1 MTQAAVISRT
11 EDPIDGNP
19 PLTDSPVCVVT
30 PLDTALRW
38 SRDLPALLGGRVVFF
53 TGRRPASP
61 ALWVGWGRK
70 PSGNRARWMAGKF
83 GMSYRLLEDGFL
95 KSISCGPRANRYAL
109 VWDDEGVYYDAT
121 GPSRLERLIRR
132 DLSSAEKQRAENLM
146 SLWREHRVSKYN
158 HSREYGGSLP
168 RDYVLV
174 VDQTSG
180 DASIRYGQAS
190 GESFRTMLE
199 AALDENP
206 GRKVLLK
213 LHPEVVTGRKKAH
226 FDVASLSANDRVQIL
241 AEDAHPPRLLEN
253 AAAVYTVTSQMGFEA
268 LLWGRPVRTFGMPF
282 YAGWG
287 LTRDELP
294 APARR
299 SAMPLENL
307 VHSAL
312 VTYARYIHPETGR
325 RCEPEALVE
334 WMGLQRKMRARFPR
348 RVFAYGFSRWKH
360 DAVRRFFDGSV
371 IEFSAE
377 VRRSADAATA
387 AWSGKLRFDDPRDSE
402 GILKVED
409 GFIRSVG
416 LGAELVQPQSWV
428 IDADG
433 IYYDARIPS
442 GLEKLLQSHAFDST
456 LVARAAALRR
466 KIVELGVT
474 KYNVG
479 SSLWKRPET
488 SKKILLAVGQV
499 ESDASLRY
507 GSASIRKNLEFLK
520 AVRAAH
526 PEAYIVYKPHP
537 DVVSGLRLKGEN
549 EGLAGEVADS
559 VVTECSLPDL
569 FGEVDEVHVITSLT
583 GFEALLRGKTVA
595 TYGQPFY
602 AGWGLTKDFGLTTE
616 VAARRSRALSVDE
629 LVAATLI
636 LYPTYLSRCSQ
647 RFTTPERVLE
657 ELSEYRRNGAPKRT
671 MGDRFNR
678 LVGKVFAN

>member
-1 MTQAAVISRT
+1 MTQTAVISRK

-19 PLTDSPVCVVT
+19 PLTDSPVYVVT

-38 SRDLPALLGGRVVFF
+38 SRDLPALLGGRIVFF
-53 TGRRPASP
+53 AGRRPPSP

-70 PSGNRARWMAGKF
+70 PSGRRAQWMAGRL
-83 GMSYRLLEDGFL
+83 GMRHWLLEDGFL
-95 KSISCGPRANRYAL
+95 RSISCGPQAHRYAL
-109 VWDDEGVYYDAT
+109 VWDDEGVYYDAS
-121 GPSRLERLIRR
+121 GPSRLERLIRTE
-132 DLSSAEKQRAENLM
+132 LSTLEKQRAENLV

-158 HSREYGGSLP
+158 HSREYEGSLP
-168 RDYVLV
+168 QDYVLV

-180 DASIRYGQAS
+180 DASIRHGQAS

-206 GRKVLLK
+206 GRKILLK

-226 FDVASLSANDRVQIL
+226 FEVSSLRGNDRVQIL
-241 AEDAHPPRLLEN
+241 AEDVHPPRLLEN

-294 APARR
+294 APGRR
-299 SAMPLENL
+299 GAASLENL

-325 RCEPEALVE
+325 RCEPEALVD
-334 WMGLQRKMRARFPR
+334 WMGLQRRMRARFSR
-348 RVFAYGFSRWKH
+348 RVVAYGFSRWKH
-360 DAVRRFFDGSV
+360 DAARRFFDGSE

-377 VRRSADAATA
+377 LRQSVGSATA
-387 AWSGKLRFDDPRDSE
+387 AWSGKLRFEDPRRSE

-442 GLEKLLQSHAFDST
+442 GLEKLLEGHAFDHA
-456 LVARAAALRR
+456 LLARAAELRR

-479 SSLWKRPET
+479 ASLWKRPET
-488 SKKILLAVGQV
+488 SRKVLLAVGQV

-507 GSASIRKNLEFLK
+507 GSAFIRKNLEFLK

-549 EGLAGEVADS
+549 ENLAGEVADS
-559 VVTECSLPDL
+559 IVTECSLPEL
-569 FGEVDEVHVITSLT
+569 FGEVDEVHVLTSLT
-583 GFEALLRGKTVA
+583 GFEALLRGKAVA

-602 AGWGLTKDFGLTTE
+602 AGWGLTKDFGLTAE
-616 VAARRSRALSVDE
+616 VAARRSRILSVDE

-636 LYPTYLSRCSQ
+636 LYPTYISRRSQ
-647 RFTTPERVLE
+647 SFTTPERVLE
-657 ELSEYRRNGAPKRT
+657 ELSEIRRTGVQKRT
-671 MGDRFNR
+671 IGDQVNR
-678 LVGKVFAN
+678 LVGKIFAN